1 MNAIEVRNVS
11 KMFRR
16 HTGRKLLREQ
26 LRDFLRPRPE
36 NLFHALHNVSF
47 SVAPGE
53 SVAIVGS
60 NGAGKSTLLS
70 LVAGLARADE
80 GSVSV
85 NGRIA
90 ALLELGSG
98 FHPDLTGIENVLLNA
113 ALLGFSE
120 RQAREA
126 LPAIIDFAE
135 LGDFI
140 REPIRAYSSGMVV
153 RLAFSV
159 AVHVDPAILIVDEV
173 LGVGDTHFQHKCV
186 ERIRTLRREG
196 RTLLCVSHSAAMVL
210 NYCDRAI
217 WLDHG
222 QMVMDDTAPV
232 VMEAYTAYS
241 DNPAAGLPQR
251 MNTAAPVS

>member
-26 LRDFLRPRPE
+26 IRDFLRPRPE
-36 NLFHALHNVSF
+36 SLFHALHNVSF

-60 NGAGKSTLLS
+60 NGAGKSTLLT
-70 LVAGLARADE
+70 LVAGLARPDE
-80 GSVSV
+80 GSIEV

-98 FHPDLTGIENVLLNA
+98 FHTDLTGLENVMLNA

-126 LPAIIDFAE
+126 LPSIVDFAE
-135 LGDFI
+135 LGEFI

-159 AVHVDPAILIVDEV
+159 AVHVNPSILIVDEV
-173 LGVGDTHFQHKCV
+173 LGVGDSHFQQKCV
-186 ERIRTLRREG
+186 DRIRELRREG

-210 NYCDRAI
+210 EFCDRAV

-222 QMVMDDTAPV
+222 QMVMDDSAPA
-232 VMEAYTAYS
+232 VMNAYAAYS
-241 DNPAAGLPQR
+241 ANPAVGLPHR
-251 MNTAAPVS
+251 ASSALA